1 MDNRVPQI
9 WIHALGAKAGG
20 GITYL
25 NAILPEILG
34 QMEGKGA
41 RVVLL
46 LPRALDMELPSWVEA
61 RALPLAARNWLT
73 RIFFDQFIL
82 PLWMKREKVAA
93 LYCSGSFSP
102 LVKTAPTIALLRNA
116 IYFDPRFLARETPFK
131 RFLLK
136 LEGRLI
142 RMGAGNCKAIHY
154 PSLSMRDLV
163 ESRAPHLADR
173 GSVNYYGVGKA
184 FADASP
190 DSTADAGSSANNRT
204 TFLYVMNYTL
214 QKNLGFLLRALT
226 LARREALP
234 VQVIVTSRLDRGPKA
249 CFDEDRALIEENDL
263 IGSGYLTP
271 VGPRYGEDLIALY
284 RSVDACIFPSICES
298 FGHPLLEAM
307 SMRKPLIC
315 SDLPF
320 AREIC
325 GDYAIYVD
333 PDSPHD
339 LLRIWKE
346 WPRGIP
352 ESSRDLRQ
360 NILSKFSW
368 RAHVAN
374 LIESLVEGKDKEKG
388 KSEKEK
394 VKKAS
399 LPFAFCLLP
408 FAFLLCAASQV
419 F

>member
-25 NAILPEILG
+25 NAILPEILA

-46 LPRALDMELPSWVEA
+46 LPRALDMELPEWVEA

-82 PLWMKREKVAA
+82 PLWMKKEKVAA

-116 IYFDPRFLARETPFK
+116 IYFDPRFLERETPL
-131 RFLLK
+131 RRLLLK

-142 RMGAGNCKAIHY
+142 TMGAKNCKAIHY
-154 PSLSMRDLV
+154 PSRSMRDLV

-173 GSVNYYGVGKA
+173 GAVNSYGVGKA
-184 FADASP
+184 FAEVSP
-190 DSTADAGSSANNRT
+190 DSTADRESSANNRT

-214 QKNLGFLLRALT
+214 QKNLGFLLRALAA
-226 LARREALP
+226 ARREALP
-234 VQVIVTSRLDRGPKA
+234 IQVIVTSRLDRGPDA

-263 IGSGYLTP
+263 IGSGYLAP
-271 VGPRYGEDLIALY
+271 VGPMYNDDLIALY
-284 RSVDACIFPSICES
+284 RSVDACVFPSICES

-307 SMRKPLIC
+307 AMRKPLIC

-325 GDYAIYVD
+325 GDYAVYLD
-333 PDSPHD
+333 PDRPED
-339 LLRIWKE
+339 LLRVWKE

-352 ESSRDLRQ
+352 ETSHTSRQ
-360 NILSKFSW
+360 NVLSKFSW

-374 LIESLVEGKDKEKG
+374 LIESLIEGNNQTTRID
-388 KSEKEK
+388 
-394 VKKAS
+394 
-399 LPFAFCLLP
+399 
-408 FAFLLCAASQV
+408 SQQEV
-419 F
+419 TISRGRGADR

>member
-1 MDNRVPQI
+1 MDNRIPQI

-25 NAILPEILG
+25 NAILPEILL
-34 QMEGKGA
+34 QLEGKDV

-46 LPRALDMELPSWVEA
+46 LPRALDIELPEWVEV

-82 PLWMKREKVAA
+82 PVWMKKEKVSA

-102 LVKTAPTIALLRNA
+102 LIKTAPTVALLRNA
-116 IYFDPRFLARETPFK
+116 IYFDPRFLEREAPL
-131 RFLLK
+131 RRLLLK

-142 RMGAGNCKAIHY
+142 TAGARNCKAIHY

-163 ESRAPHLADR
+163 ESRAPRLADR
-173 GSVNYYGVGKA
+173 GAVNYYGVGKA
-184 FADASP
+184 FAEFDPTIETEPSEQ
-190 DSTADAGSSANNRT
+190 DRT

-214 QKNLGFLLRALT
+214 QKNLGFLLRALA

-234 VQVIVTSRLDRGPKA
+234 VQAIVTSRLDSGPEA
-249 CFDEDRALIEENDL
+249 CFEEDRAIIEENDL
-263 IGSGYLTP
+263 IRSGYLDA
-271 VGPRYGEDLIALY
+271 VGPHYGEDLIALY

-307 SMRKPLIC
+307 ALNKPLVC
-315 SDLPF
+315 SDLAF

-325 GDYAIYVD
+325 GDYAIYID
-333 PDSPHD
+333 PDRPED

-346 WPRGIP
+346 WTRGTP
-352 ESSRDLRQ
+352 EISRVARG
-360 NILSKFSW
+360 NVLSKFSW
-368 RAHVAN
+368 RSHVAN
-374 LIESLVEGKDKEKG
+374 LIESLIEGKDKEKG
-388 KSEKEK
+388 KGEKEK
-394 VKKAS
+394 AKKAS
-399 LPFAFCLLP
+399 LPFAFYLLP